1 NFAPGRVTGR
11 RLARRCWRTASASGR
26 PTAMWTGTTSRSSRL
41 ARRSS
46 AAGRSSA
53 AWLARRPRCSFR
65 SARRLISRNNGY
77 RDNSMTQ
84 EQWTRVDSY
93 FDELFAPSDAALD
106 AALKA
111 TSEAGMPLI
120 NVAPN
125 QGKLLHLL
133 ARLVGARNVLEIG
146 TLGGYSAIWLAR
158 ALPPEG
164 RLLTLEVN
172 PTHAEIARANIT
184 RAGLAEQVE
193 VRLGSAL
200 TTLPQL
206 AEQGAGPFDL
216 VFIDADK
223 ASTSDYLTWALRLT
237 KPGSLIIIDNV
248 VRNGAVSDPTSANAD
263 VQGSRRARAM
273 LAQEPRLDAAAL
285 QTVGVK

>member
-1 NFAPGRVTGR
+1 
-11 RLARRCWRTASASGR
+11 
-26 PTAMWTGTTSRSSRL
+26 
-41 ARRSS
+41 
-46 AAGRSSA
+46 
-53 AWLARRPRCSFR
+53 
-65 SARRLISRNNGY
+65 
-77 RDNSMTQ
+77 MTQ

-93 FDELFAPSDAALD
+93 FDELFAPSDPALD

-111 TSEAGMPLI
+111 TSDAGMPLI

-172 PTHAEIARANIT
+172 PTHAEIARANIA
-184 RAGLAEQVE
+184 RAGLAERVE

-206 AEQGAGPFDL
+206 VEQGAGPFDL

-223 ASTSDYLTWALRLT
+223 ASTPDYLTWALRLT

-263 VQGSRRARAM
+263 VQGIRRALAM
-273 LAQEPRLDAAAL
+273 LAQEACLDAAAL
-285 QTVGVK
+285 QTVGVKGYDGMAIALVTSA

>member
-1 NFAPGRVTGR
+1 
-11 RLARRCWRTASASGR
+11 
-26 PTAMWTGTTSRSSRL
+26 
-41 ARRSS
+41 
-46 AAGRSSA
+46 
-53 AWLARRPRCSFR
+53 
-65 SARRLISRNNGY
+65 
-77 RDNSMTQ
+77 MTQ

-223 ASTSDYLTWALRLT
+223 ASTPDYLTWALRLT

-263 VQGSRRARAM
+263 VQGIRRALAM

-285 QTVGVK
+285 QTVGVKGYDGMAIALVTSA